1 MGIRNINELPPM
13 ERKGLTIG
21 DENKVTKQVAFRMLE
36 SDFYKMK
43 EHFKKEGHLSY
54 SEGIRKIL
62 INHLKD
68 KGVI

>member
-1 MGIRNINELPPM
+1 MKTKILYKDGVYTRE
-13 ERKGLTIG
+13 G
-21 DENKVTKQVAFRMLE
+21 NKATKQVAFRMLE

-54 SEGIRKIL
+54 SEGIRKII

-68 KGVI
+68 KGII